1 MNSLPKTVTR
11 QRRGC
16 DLNPGSSAP
25 ETSTLTIR
33 LWSFVTGNESV
44 SKIIRNNAVN
54 LFLSCNQHLVIS
66 NHNSFRVLFDKS
78 CFRIFYL
85 KNIFII

>member
-25 ETSTLTIR
+25 ETSALTIR

-44 SKIIRNNAVN
+44 SKIIGNNAVN
-54 LFLSCNQHLVIS
+54 LFFKLQSAFGN
-66 NHNSFRVLFDKS
+66 FKP
-78 CFRIFYL
+78 
-85 KNIFII
+85 

>member
-1 MNSLPKTVTR
+1 VNSLPKTVTR

-25 ETSTLTIR
+25 ESSTLIIR

-54 LFLSCNQHLVIS
+54 LFFKLQSAFGN
-66 NHNSFRVLFDKS
+66 FKP
-78 CFRIFYL
+78 
-85 KNIFII
+85 